1 MIAVILCGGSGTRLW
16 PLSRKNYP
24 KQFLNLIGD
33 YSLLQDTFLR
43 TKKNISSDK
52 IFIIGNNDNFSNI
65 LNQIRDIE
73 KDYNENNILIE
84 PASLNTAPAIALA
97 VKYFISKLN
106 IDKNEQILILPS
118 DHYIPNLDKYND
130 LLNNIL
136 KINSDNIITI
146 GVKPDKPETGYGY
159 IKKGESF
166 SGFNKVL
173 EFKEK
178 PDLATAE
185 KYFNSGEYL
194 WNSGMYVFTANIF
207 LEESRKYCSD
217 IYNLMNESYEN
228 FLLNFNTLP
237 NLSIDYAISE
247 KSDRVLVALGDFGW
261 NDVGSFDRLSDVI
274 GSSQIN
280 IDSNNIFSYSK
291 NNKLIVALGVDDLNI
306 IENDGI
312 ILVCKK
318 GNNENMK
325 KISEY
330 LKNNDLKEL
339 L

>member
-1 MIAVILCGGSGTRLW
+1 
-16 PLSRKNYP
+16 
-24 KQFLNLIGD
+24 
-33 YSLLQDTFLR
+33 
-43 TKKNISSDK
+43 
-52 IFIIGNNDNFSNI
+52 
-65 LNQIRDIE
+65 
-73 KDYNENNILIE
+73 
-84 PASLNTAPAIALA
+84 
-97 VKYFISKLN
+97 
-106 IDKNEQILILPS
+106 
-118 DHYIPNLDKYND
+118 
-130 LLNNIL
+130 LNNIL